1 MSAPR
6 PTWCRAGFIPLLM
19 VPFLLA
25 GQAPPSPSAAPVVV
39 RAARMLDVRAG
50 RMIAEAV
57 IVMQGDRI
65 AQVGGPAPAGAP
77 VIDLGPATLLPGLL
91 DAHVHLTIEI
101 RPGFE
106 LAPVRETAA
115 DAAIHGAVNAR
126 KTLLA
131 GFTTV
136 RNLGAG
142 EFVDVS
148 LMRAIERGEIEGPR
162 IVPAGHA
169 IGITGGHCDVTG
181 FAPGVAVQDPLHG
194 VADGVDR
201 VVQAVRQQAKYG
213 ARVIKICATA
223 GVLSFDATV
232 GAQQL
237 SEAEMRAVVEEAAR
251 HGLRVAAH
259 AHGTEGIKA
268 AIRAG
273 VTSIEHGSMLDD
285 EAIAMMKERGTWLVP
300 TRALAD
306 LIDRNALPA
315 PIRAKADHVMPLAD
329 ASFRKAI
336 AAGVRIAFGTD
347 AAVLPH
353 GLNAKEFAVYVKSG
367 MTPLDAIRT
376 ATINGAELLGTSDR
390 GEIAV
395 GKLADLIAVPGD
407 PLTDITVLERVSA
420 VIKGG
425 RRVR

>member
-1 MSAPR
+1 MTLRTGLFA
-6 PTWCRAGFIPLLM
+6 
-19 VPFLLA
+19 LA
-25 GQAPPSPSAAPVVV
+25 GLPGLLWSQAPAPTVVV

-50 RMIAEAV
+50 RLLNDATIV
-57 IVMQGDRI
+57 IQGDRI
-65 AQVGGPAPAGAP
+65 TQVGGTAPAGAT
-77 VIDLGPATLLPGLL
+77 VIDLGPVTLLPGFI
-91 DAHVHLTIEI
+91 DAHVHLTGEI

-115 DAAIHGAVNAR
+115 DQALHGAANAR
-126 KTLLA
+126 KTLMA

-142 EFVDVS
+142 DFVDVS
-148 LMRAIERGEIEGPR
+148 LMRAIDRGEIEGPR
-162 IVPAGHA
+162 IIPAGHA

-194 VADGVDR
+194 VGDGTAQLM
-201 VVQAVRQQAKYG
+201 QAVRQQAKYG
-213 ARVIKICATA
+213 AKVIKICATA

-237 SEAEMRAVVEEAAR
+237 SDDEMQAIVQEAGR
-251 HGLRVAAH
+251 HGLAVAAH

-285 EAIAMMKERGTWLVP
+285 EAIALMKQKGTWLVP

-306 LIDRNALPA
+306 LIDRNALPP
-315 PIRAKADHVMPLAD
+315 PIRAKADYVMPLAD
-329 ASFRKAI
+329 ASFRKAV
-336 AAGVRIAFGTD
+336 AAGVRIGFGTD

-353 GLNAKEFAVYVKSG
+353 GMNAKEFAVYVKAG
-367 MTPLDAIRT
+367 MTPIDAIRS
-376 ATINGAELLGTSDR
+376 ATINDAELLGTSDR

-407 PLTDITVLERVSA
+407 PLADITVLERVVA

-425 RRVR
+425 RRIR

>member
-1 MSAPR
+1 MPG
-6 PTWCRAGFIPLLM
+6 CRRSRIVPGLLTALGFSGSM
-19 VPFLLA
+19 A
-25 GQAPPSPSAAPVVV
+25 AQTPPMQPPAPVVV

-50 RMIAEAV
+50 R
-57 IVMQGDRI
+57 IVNDAIVVVQGDRI
-65 AQVGGPAPAGAP
+65 VQVGGTPPAGAS
-77 VIDLGPATLLPGLL
+77 VIDLGQATLLPGLI
-91 DAHVHLTIEI
+91 DAHVHLTGEI

-106 LAPVRETAA
+106 LGPVRETAA
-115 DAAIHGAVNAR
+115 DAALHGVVNAR

-136 RNLGAG
+136 RNVGAPD
-142 EFVDVS
+142 FTDIA
-148 LMRAIERGEIEGPR
+148 LMHAIDRGDIDGPR
-162 IVPAGHA
+162 IIPAGHA

-181 FAPGVAVQDPLHG
+181 FAPGVVVQDPLHG
-194 VADGVDR
+194 VADGVEQ
-201 VVQAVRQQAKYG
+201 VVKAVREQVKYG
-213 ARVIKICATA
+213 AKVIKICATA

-237 SEAEMRAVVEEAAR
+237 SEEEMRAIVEEATR
-251 HGLRVAAH
+251 HGLKVAAH

-285 EAIAMMKERGTWLVP
+285 EAIAMMKQRGTWLVP

-306 LIDRNALPA
+306 LIDRNALPP
-315 PIRAKADHVMPLAD
+315 PIRAKADYVMPLAD
-329 ASFRKAI
+329 ASFRKAV
-336 AAGVRIAFGTD
+336 AAGVKIAFGTD

-353 GLNAKEFAVYVKSG
+353 GMNAKEFAVYVRSG
-367 MTPLDAIRT
+367 MSPIDAIRT
-376 ATINGAELLGTSDR
+376 ATINGAELLGTPDR
-390 GEIAV
+390 GEIAP

-407 PLTDITVLERVSA
+407 PLADITVLERVSA

-425 RRVR
+425 RRVK

>member
-1 MSAPR
+1 MR
-6 PTWCRAGFIPLLM
+6 RTRAI
-19 VPFLLA
+19 PFLLIPSLLVA
-25 GQAPPSPSAAPVVV
+25 QAPPSPAPSVVI
-39 RAARMLDVRAG
+39 RAARMLDLRSG
-50 RMIAEAV
+50 RMINDA
-57 IVMQGDRI
+57 IVVVQGDRI
-65 AQVGGPAPAGAP
+65 TQVGGPAPAGAS

-91 DAHVHLTIEI
+91 DAHVHLTGEI

-115 DAAIHGAVNAR
+115 DAALHGVVNAR

-142 EFVDVS
+142 DFVDVS

-162 IVPAGHA
+162 IIPAGHA

-194 VADGVDR
+194 VADGVDQ

-273 VTSIEHGSMLDD
+273 VTSIEHGSMLDE
-285 EAIAMMKERGTWLVP
+285 EAIAMMKQRGTWLVP
-300 TRALAD
+300 TRALGD
-306 LIDRNALPA
+306 LIDRNALPG
-315 PIRAKADHVMPLAD
+315 PIRAKADYVMPLAE
-329 ASFRKAI
+329 ASFRQAV
-336 AAGVRIAFGTD
+336 AAGVKIAFGTD

-353 GLNAKEFAVYVKSG
+353 GLNAKEFAVYVKAG
-367 MTPLDAIRT
+367 MTPLEAIRT
-376 ATINGAELLGTSDR
+376 ATLNGAELLGLNDR

-407 PLTDITVLERVSA
+407 PLSDITVLERVSA

-425 RRVR
+425 RRVK

>member
-1 MSAPR
+1 MSFRTGLIA
-6 PTWCRAGFIPLLM
+6 
-19 VPFLLA
+19 LA
-25 GQAPPSPSAAPVVV
+25 GLPTLLSSQAPAPTVVV

-50 RMIAEAV
+50 RLSNDATVV
-57 IVMQGDRI
+57 IQGDRI
-65 AQVGGPAPAGAP
+65 TQVGGTPPAGAT
-77 VIDLGPATLLPGLL
+77 VIDLGQVTLLPGFI
-91 DAHVHLTIEI
+91 DAHVHLTGEI

-106 LAPVRETAA
+106 LAAVRETDA
-115 DAAIHGAVNAR
+115 DQAFHGAANAR
-126 KTLLA
+126 KTLMA

-142 EFVDVS
+142 DFVDIS
-148 LMRAIERGEIEGPR
+148 LMKAIDRGEVEGPR
-162 IVPAGHA
+162 IIPAGHA

-181 FAPGVAVQDPLHG
+181 FAPGIAVMDPLHG
-194 VADGVDR
+194 VADGVAQ
-201 VVQAVRQQAKYG
+201 VIQAVRQQAKYG
-213 ARVIKICATA
+213 AKVIKICATA

-237 SEAEMRAVVEEAAR
+237 SDDEMQAIVQEASR

-285 EAIAMMKERGTWLVP
+285 EAIALMKQKGTWLVP

-306 LIDRNALPA
+306 LINKDALPA
-315 PIRAKADHVMPLAD
+315 PIRAKAEYVMPLAD
-329 ASFRKAI
+329 ASFRKAV

-353 GLNAKEFAVYVKSG
+353 GMNAKEFAVYVKAG
-367 MTPLDAIRT
+367 MSPIDAIRT
-376 ATINGAELLGTSDR
+376 ATINGAELLGTPDR

-407 PLTDITVLERVSA
+407 PLADVTALERVSA

-425 RRVR
+425 RRIR

>member
-1 MSAPR
+1 MRFRSLLVLAALPAILSAQSPA
-6 PTWCRAGFIPLLM
+6 PT
-19 VPFLLA
+19 
-25 GQAPPSPSAAPVVV
+25 QPVVV

-50 RMIAEAV
+50 RLVNDAV
-57 IVMQGDRI
+57 IVIQGDRI
-65 AQVGGPAPAGAP
+65 SQVGGTPPAGAQ
-77 VIDLGPATLLPGLL
+77 VMDLGQVTLLPGLI
-91 DAHVHLTIEI
+91 DAHVHLTGEI

-115 DAAIHGAVNAR
+115 DQAFHAVANAR
-126 KTLLA
+126 KNLLA

-136 RNLGAG
+136 RNLGSG
-142 EFVDVS
+142 DFVDVA
-148 LMRAIERGEIEGPR
+148 LMRAIDRGEIEGPR
-162 IVPAGHA
+162 IIPAAHA

-181 FAPGVAVQDPLHG
+181 FAPGILSLDPLHG
-194 VADGVDR
+194 VADGTSGVL
-201 VVQAVRQQAKYG
+201 QAVRQQAKYG
-213 ARVIKICATA
+213 AQVIKICATA

-237 SEAEMRAVVEEAAR
+237 SDDEMQAIVQEAAR

-259 AHGTEGIKA
+259 AHGTEGIKT

-273 VTSIEHGSMLDD
+273 VASIEHGSMLDD
-285 EAIAMMKERGTWLVP
+285 EAIALMKQHGTWLVP

-306 LIDRNALPA
+306 LINRNALPA
-315 PIRAKADHVMPLAD
+315 PIRAKAEQVMPLAD
-329 ASFRKAI
+329 ASFRKAV

-353 GLNAKEFAVYVKSG
+353 GLNAKEFAVYVKAG
-367 MTPLDAIRT
+367 MSPLEAIRT
-376 ATINGAELLGTSDR
+376 ATRNAAELLGTPDR

-407 PLTDITVLERVSA
+407 PLTDITLLERVTV

-425 RRVR
+425 KAVRR

>member
-1 MSAPR
+1 MSGSF
-6 PTWCRAGFIPLLM
+6 WSRALPGFLA
-19 VPFLLA
+19 VGFPFTIA
-25 GQAPPSPSAAPVVV
+25 AQMPQASAPVVV

-50 RMIAEAV
+50 RLVNDAV
-57 IVMQGDRI
+57 VVIQGDRI
-65 AQVGGPAPAGAP
+65 IQVGGTPPAGAT
-77 VIDLGPATLLPGLL
+77 VIDLGQATLLPGLI
-91 DAHVHLTIEI
+91 DAHVHLTGEI

-115 DAAIHGAVNAR
+115 DEALHGVVNAR

-136 RNLGAG
+136 RNVGAG
-142 EFVDVS
+142 DFADVA
-148 LMRAIERGEIEGPR
+148 LMRAIDRGDIEGPR
-162 IVPAGHA
+162 IIPAGHA
-169 IGITGGHCDVTG
+169 IGITGGHCDITG
-181 FAPGVAVQDPLHG
+181 FAPGVVVQDPLHG
-194 VADGVDR
+194 VADGVAE
-201 VVQAVRQQAKYG
+201 VVKAVREQVKYG
-213 ARVIKICATA
+213 AKVIKICATA

-237 SEAEMRAVVEEAAR
+237 SEEEMRAVVEEATR

-285 EAIAMMKERGTWLVP
+285 EAIAMMKQKGTWLVP

-306 LIDRNALPA
+306 LIDKNALPA
-315 PIRAKADHVMPLAD
+315 PIRAKAEAVMPLAD
-329 ASFRKAI
+329 ASFRKAV
-336 AAGVRIAFGTD
+336 AAGVKIAFGTD

-353 GLNAKEFAVYVKSG
+353 GMNAKEFAVYVKSG
-367 MTPLDAIRT
+367 MSPIDAIRT
-376 ATINGAELLGTSDR
+376 ATINGAELLGVSDR
-390 GEIAV
+390 GEIAT

-407 PLTDITVLERVSA
+407 PLADITVLERVSA
-420 VIKGG
+420 VIKNGK
-425 RRVR
+425 RVK

>member
-1 MSAPR
+1 MAYRFVSR
-6 PTWCRAGFIPLLM
+6 TRAGLIALAALPGLLSS
-19 VPFLLA
+19 
-25 GQAPPSPSAAPVVV
+25 QAAQPTVVV

-50 RMIAEAV
+50 RLINDATVV
-57 IVMQGDRI
+57 IQGDRI
-65 AQVGGPAPAGAP
+65 TQVGGPAPAGAT
-77 VIDLGPATLLPGLL
+77 VLDLGQATLLPGFI
-91 DAHVHLTIEI
+91 DAHVHLTVEI

-106 LAPVRETAA
+106 LAPVRETDA
-115 DAAIHGAVNAR
+115 DQALHGVANAR

-142 EFVDVS
+142 DFVDVA
-148 LMRAIERGEIEGPR
+148 LMRAIDRGEIEGPR
-162 IVPAGHA
+162 IIPAGHA

-181 FAPGVAVQDPLHG
+181 FAPGIATRDPLHG
-194 VADGVDR
+194 VADGVDQ
-201 VVQAVRQQAKYG
+201 VIQAVRQQAKYG

-237 SEAEMRAVVEEAAR
+237 SEEEMRAIVEEANR
-251 HGLRVAAH
+251 HGLKVAAH
-259 AHGTEGIKA
+259 AHGTDGIKA
-268 AIRAG
+268 AVRAG

-285 EAIAMMKERGTWLVP
+285 EAIAMMKQKGTWLVP

-315 PIRAKADHVMPLAD
+315 PIRAKADYVMPLAD
-329 ASFRKAI
+329 ASFRKAV

-353 GLNAKEFAVYVKSG
+353 GMNAKEFAVYVKAG
-367 MTPLDAIRT
+367 MSPIDAIRT
-376 ATINGAELLGTSDR
+376 ATINGAELLGTPDR

-407 PLTDITVLERVSA
+407 PLADVTVLERVSA

-425 RRVR
+425 RTVGR

>member
-1 MSAPR
+1 MSFRTGLIALVGLP
-6 PTWCRAGFIPLLM
+6 GFL
-19 VPFLLA
+19 FS
-25 GQAPPSPSAAPVVV
+25 QAPAPTVVV

-50 RMIAEAV
+50 RLINDATVV
-57 IVMQGDRI
+57 IQGDRI
-65 AQVGGPAPAGAP
+65 TQVGGTAPAGAT
-77 VIDLGPATLLPGLL
+77 VIDLGQVTLLPGLI
-91 DAHVHLTIEI
+91 DAHVHLTGEI

-106 LAPVRETAA
+106 LAPVRETDA
-115 DAAIHGAVNAR
+115 DQALHGAANAR
-126 KTLLA
+126 KTLMA

-142 EFVDVS
+142 DFVDIS
-148 LMRAIERGEIEGPR
+148 LMKAIDRGEVEGPR
-162 IVPAGHA
+162 IIPAGHA

-181 FAPGVAVQDPLHG
+181 FAPGIATMDPLHG
-194 VADGVDR
+194 VADGVAQ
-201 VVQAVRQQAKYG
+201 VMQAVRQQAKYG
-213 ARVIKICATA
+213 AKVIKICATA

-237 SEAEMRAVVEEAAR
+237 SDDEMQAIVQEANR

-285 EAIAMMKERGTWLVP
+285 EAIALMKQKGTWLVP

-306 LIDRNALPA
+306 LIDKNALPA
-315 PIRAKADHVMPLAD
+315 PIRAKAEYVMPLAD
-329 ASFRKAI
+329 ASFRKAV

-353 GLNAKEFAVYVKSG
+353 GMNAKEFAVYVKAG
-367 MTPLDAIRT
+367 MSPIDAIRT
-376 ATINGAELLGTSDR
+376 ATINGAELLGTPDR
-390 GEIAV
+390 GEIVV

-407 PLTDITVLERVSA
+407 PLADVTALERVSA

>member
-1 MSAPR
+1 MSFRTGLIA
-6 PTWCRAGFIPLLM
+6 
-19 VPFLLA
+19 LA
-25 GQAPPSPSAAPVVV
+25 GLPTLLSSQAPAPTVVV

-50 RMIAEAV
+50 RLINDATVV
-57 IVMQGDRI
+57 IQGDRI
-65 AQVGGPAPAGAP
+65 TQVGGTPPAGAT
-77 VIDLGPATLLPGLL
+77 VIDLGQVTLLPGLI
-91 DAHVHLTIEI
+91 DAHVHLTGEI

-106 LAPVRETAA
+106 LAAVRETDA
-115 DAAIHGAVNAR
+115 DQAFHGAANAR
-126 KTLLA
+126 KTLMA

-142 EFVDVS
+142 DFVDVS
-148 LMRAIERGEIEGPR
+148 LMKAIDRGEVEGPR
-162 IVPAGHA
+162 IIPAGHA

-181 FAPGVAVQDPLHG
+181 FAPGIAVMDPLHG
-194 VADGVDR
+194 VADGVAQ
-201 VVQAVRQQAKYG
+201 VMQAVRQQAKYG
-213 ARVIKICATA
+213 AKVIKICATA

-237 SEAEMRAVVEEAAR
+237 SDDEMQAIVQEAGR

-285 EAIAMMKERGTWLVP
+285 EAIALMKQKGTWLVP

-306 LIDRNALPA
+306 LINKDALPA
-315 PIRAKADHVMPLAD
+315 PIRAKAEYVMPLAD
-329 ASFRKAI
+329 ASFRKAV

-353 GLNAKEFAVYVKSG
+353 GMNAKEFAVYVKAG
-367 MTPLDAIRT
+367 MSPIDAIRT
-376 ATINGAELLGTSDR
+376 ATINGAELLGTPDR

-407 PLTDITVLERVSA
+407 PLADITVLERVSA

-425 RRVR
+425 KTVRR

>member
-1 MSAPR
+1 MSGWR
-6 PTWCRAGFIPLLM
+6 RSRIGLGFLVFAAFPGAIAAQGPGT
-19 VPFLLA
+19 A
-25 GQAPPSPSAAPVVV
+25 SSAPVVV
-39 RAARMLDVRAG
+39 RAARMLDVRSGQLVSNALV
-50 RMIAEAV
+50 V
-57 IVMQGDRI
+57 IQGDRI
-65 AQVGGPAPAGAP
+65 TQVGGSPPAGAT
-77 VIDLGPATLLPGLL
+77 VIDLGQATLLPGLI
-91 DAHVHLTIEI
+91 DAHVHLTSEI
-101 RPGFE
+101 RPGFDV
-106 LAPVRETAA
+106 AAVRETAA
-115 DAAIHGAVNAR
+115 DGVLHGVVNAR
-126 KTLLA
+126 KTLMA

-136 RNLGAG
+136 RNVGAADFG
-142 EFVDVS
+142 DVA
-148 LMRAIERGEIEGPR
+148 LMRAIDRGDIDGPR

-181 FAPGVAVQDPLHG
+181 FAPGVAVRDPLHG
-194 VADGVDR
+194 VADGVAE
-201 VVQAVRQQAKYG
+201 VVKAVREQAKYG

-237 SEAEMRAVVEEAAR
+237 SEEEMRAIVEEASR

-259 AHGTEGIKA
+259 AHGTDGIKA

-285 EAIAMMKERGTWLVP
+285 EAIAMMKQKGTWLVP

-306 LIDRNALPA
+306 LIDMNALPP
-315 PIRAKADHVMPLAD
+315 PIRAKANYVMPLAD
-329 ASFRKAI
+329 ASFRKAV

-353 GLNAKEFAVYVKSG
+353 GMNAKEFAVYVRAG
-367 MTPLDAIRT
+367 MTPIDAIRT
-376 ATINGAELLGTSDR
+376 ATLNGADLLGVSDR
-390 GEIAV
+390 GEIAP

-407 PLTDITVLERVSA
+407 PLADITALERVSA

-425 RRVR
+425 KRVK